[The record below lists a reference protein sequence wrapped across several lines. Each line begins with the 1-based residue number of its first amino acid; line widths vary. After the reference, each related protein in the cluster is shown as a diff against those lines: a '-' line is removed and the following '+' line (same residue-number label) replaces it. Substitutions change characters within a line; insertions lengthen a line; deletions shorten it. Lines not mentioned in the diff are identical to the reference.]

1 MYKYLGLIALAI
13 VPLACSAP
21 HNSIDS
27 MIARQ
32 RDAIAKLPAED
43 RARMVVIDPPA
54 SGEESGSSL
63 PVGVLGLPDA
73 RRIALEANPDVHAAR
88 ARLEASLARI
98 GEARSFYFPQVA
110 AFHNSTRTLQTSNR
124 LSRFYS
130 SVLPD
135 QSGLVIPENPTL
147 IDIVGTV
154 VEQMRSRQTLS
165 VGNQNSFS
173 DHSTSL
179 TATWLLFDG
188 FVREARLLGAKRAY
202 HASAMGVAEVER
214 LLVRA
219 IDVAYHQAQLG
230 REQIRIAQADEQ
242 FSAEQLTHAQRNFEA
257 GRMSRA
263 DVLNFEVRVR
273 AAQVNVVAA
282 RGLRETGRVVLAELM
297 ALPGARLPDNVQLAE
312 LEDDGEAPLE
322 PPDADEW
329 IDRGM
334 RLRPDLAQA
343 RYILEAR
350 SENVNLAKGQFSPQV
365 SLQGSWG
372 LERSSNLRYEERDQ
386 ASAVALEVRWQL
398 FTGGFRTSQLRRARA
413 DWWEAHAGLEGK
425 RLEVAADVRQAVV
438 DVVDAQEQV
447 KLQRA
452 NLGSAREN
460 RRLVETEYRAGK
472 LSLVRLNEAQRDLVQ
487 TEVDLARAR
496 IRLRQA
502 WSDLRAA
509 AGAYADDVD
518 SQRAAATATESTQTE
533 P

>member
-21 HNSIDS
+21 HDSIDS

-32 RDAIAKLPAED
+32 RNALAKLPAED
-43 RARMVVIDPPA
+43 RARMVGPPA
-54 SGEESGSSL
+54 SGEESGRSV
-63 PVGVLGLPDA
+63 PAGVLGLADA

-98 GEARSFYFPQVA
+98 AEARSFYFPQVA
-110 AFHNSTRTLQTSNR
+110 AVHNSTRTLQTSNR
-124 LSRFYS
+124 LSRFYKS
-130 SVLPD
+130 IAPD
-135 QSGLVIPENPTL
+135 ESFPVIPENPTL
-147 IDIVGTV
+147 IDIFNTFVQQV
-154 VEQMRSRQTLS
+154 RSRDTLS

-188 FVREARLLGAKRAY
+188 FAREARLLGAKHAY
-202 HASAMGVAEVER
+202 HASAMGVGEVER

-242 FSAEQLTHAQRNFEA
+242 FSTEQLTHAQRNFEA

-297 ALPGARLPDNVQLAE
+297 ALPGARLPGNVKLAE

-329 IDRGM
+329 IDRAM

-343 RYILEAR
+343 RYVLEAR
-350 SENVNLAKGQFSPQV
+350 AEKVNLAKGQFSPQV

-372 LERSSNLRYEERDQ
+372 LERSSNLRYEDGDQ
-386 ASAVALEVRWQL
+386 ASAIAVEVRWQL

-413 DWWEAHAGLEGK
+413 DWWEAHAGLESK

-460 RRLVETEYRAGK
+460 RRLVELEYRAGK
-472 LSLVRLNEAQRDLVQ
+472 SSLVRLNEAQRDLVQ

-509 AGAYADDVD
+509 GGAYAEDVD
-518 SQRAAATATESTQTE
+518 SQRAAAMPTESTQAD

>member
-1 MYKYLGLIALAI
+1 MYKYSGLMALAI

-21 HNSIDS
+21 HDSIDS

-32 RDAIAKLPAED
+32 RDAMAKLPAED
-43 RARMVVIDPPA
+43 RARMVVVDPSASDGQSPPSVPA
-54 SGEESGSSL
+54 
-63 PVGVLGLPDA
+63 GVLPLPDA

-98 GEARSFYFPQVA
+98 GEARSFYFPQVS

-130 SVLPD
+130 SALPEE
-135 QSGLVIPENPTL
+135 SGLVIPENPTL
-147 IDIVGTV
+147 LDLLGTV
-154 VEQMRSRQTLS
+154 VERMRSRQTLS

-173 DHSTSL
+173 DHSTGL

-188 FVREARLLGAKRAY
+188 FVREARLLGAKHTYR
-202 HASAMGVAEVER
+202 ASAMGVADVER
-214 LLVRA
+214 LIVRA
-219 IDVAYHQAQLG
+219 VDVAYHQTQLG
-230 REQIRIAQADEQ
+230 REQIRIARADEQ

-273 AAQVNVVAA
+273 AAQANVVAA

-297 ALPGARLPDNVQLAE
+297 ALPEARLPGNVQLAE

-322 PPDADEW
+322 PPDVDEW

-334 RLRPDLAQA
+334 QLRPDLAQA
-343 RYILEAR
+343 RYVLKARLE
-350 SENVNLAKGQFSPQV
+350 SVNLAKGQFSPQI

-372 LERSSNLRYEERDQ
+372 FESLSNMRYEEDDQ
-386 ASAVALEVRWQL
+386 ASAVALELRWQL

-413 DWWEAHAGLEGK
+413 DWWEAHANLESK

-452 NLGSAREN
+452 NLESASEN

-472 LSLVRLNEAQRDLVQ
+472 SSLVRLNEAQRDLVQ

-509 AGAYADDVD
+509 AGAYAEGVD
-518 SQRAAATATESTQTE
+518 SQRAAATATDSGQTG